1 VSNLVRA
8 EKMPKTAAT
17 DTARQESEL
26 RRSVRLLSRFL
37 VGQRRQFVMAFLLL
51 IAEAWSATRVPLV
64 LGYLIDYLTQ
74 RIAVLNNANAARL
87 PLSPLQMFG
96 LNSIVNPDFDTIAI
110 VTIGVV
116 LLTLFNSATDSFAEI
131 YLANGGRLL
140 GYNLRVGLYAHLQK
154 LSLAFFG
161 KQRTG
166 DLLTR
171 VTGDISAIEEFVIK
185 SLSDIVGSIL
195 LIGFILYTMIVGAWQ
210 VAVIAALIIPFMAL
224 VSNYFAQRIKDASK
238 KQRSREGELASAAQE
253 MLTSI
258 RVIQTYGSGGDEA
271 KRFADTSRK
280 AMDTMLQAAKLQA
293 TFSATVSTL
302 ESVAVALVIWL
313 AVYLIFGSVGLGG
326 GFGSVS
332 LGFTIGT
339 LTVFTKYIAD
349 MFKPTKKII
358 KEWNTFGKIYASVER
373 IGDLMDRKPAVD
385 NAPNAIQAPRFQG
398 NVAFNHVSFAYM
410 PDAEDMQEGQ
420 AQPKLAL
427 RDVSFSIA
435 PSEVVALVGGS
446 GAGKSTIVQ
455 LLPRLYDPH
464 SGAITIDGQDIR
476 HYTLDSLRGQMSM
489 VLQEAILFT
498 GTVADNIAYGRP
510 GATREEIVAAAMQA
524 NAHDFIEQLPKGYD
538 TELSERAS
546 NLSGGQRQ
554 RIAIAR
560 AFIRNT
566 SLLIL
571 DEPTTGLDADSTEL
585 VLLALRELM
594 RGKATLIIS
603 HDLNLIRQAD
613 KIIAIKDGQIVQ
625 VGTHKE
631 LLKQGGLY
639 ADLYNKQFGYAVEEQ
654 GAKIKP
660 IEVPPPQVVED
671 DEDVPVESPKIF
683 QTLIGHALPAPAT
696 PKAFQTLMMLGVV
709 PPSQSS
715 PLPPA
720 AKPVAAPAASPAK
733 PAVASPPAPAQA
745 APTAKPAVP
754 PPAPVVPPKPAI
766 QAQSPAPAQ
775 PKPVT
780 PAPAGANHAEKPKPA
795 IFETTIMR
803 TIPEG
808 GTTTARTEQK
818 RQKPADGGSGGASS
832 LADLTYTKEMR
843 AIEAEHRVQGSATA
857 NAGRSG
863 LRSERLDMLN
873 SPVIQSDLPGLRAAF
888 DTEAMRQHMQSL
900 LFGKTRPYHT
910 VERCELEQATYLPG
924 EGVAI
929 RYQTQVTDRS
939 SGQTIAPIIVGMVF
953 PSQLACAL
961 YMRDKLAPLVELM
974 RGRPEVEP
982 FAVPAA
988 VVEPLNMT
996 LHVFPIDGELPA
1008 LIGATN
1014 APHMRAVLSETLPQA
1029 IDNTFTMTKC
1039 EVELVDYARRERA
1052 VLRYQLEGKRAGNG
1066 RVERQTVYGKVFT
1079 NNTGALAGPITAAL
1093 REHVLHH
1100 SNDYVFNVPRVLGWR
1115 PDLHLSLLETIPG
1128 KPMLS
1133 EVLKARFK
1141 GQTTEPEL
1149 LSLREMVD
1157 ACARIA
1163 ATLHTSKIKLGRRLT
1178 LDDQVAALRTGFA
1191 DLRRIAPD
1199 LGTQLD
1205 AWLDQ
1210 VTTYAE
1216 QSDAL
1221 NLCFCHGDYT
1231 YTQVIFEGRQAG
1243 LVDFDS
1249 VCQAEPALD
1258 LGHFLSYLK
1267 IAGFK
1272 AQQVA
1277 GSDSRALVSELSD
1290 RFMSTYL
1297 STMGGRVEDAER
1309 LRVRVAVYQMLSLL
1323 RRALRSWQ
1331 KFKGGRLE
1339 NALALLEEEID
1350 YLPQLDY

>member
-1 VSNLVRA
+1 
-8 EKMPKTAAT
+8 
-17 DTARQESEL
+17 
-26 RRSVRLLSRFL
+26 
-37 VGQRRQFVMAFLLL
+37 MAFLLL
-51 IAEAWSATRVPLV
+51 VAEAWSATRIPLV
-64 LGYLIDYLTQ
+64 LGFLIDYLSR
-74 RIAVLNNANAARL
+74 RISVINNTPLAVA
-87 PLSPLQMFG
+87 PLSPLQMLG
-96 LNSIVNPDFDTIAI
+96 LNSIVNPDVDTIAI
-110 VTIGVV
+110 VTIGIV
-116 LLTLFNSATDSFAEI
+116 LLELFNSATDSFAEV

-140 GYNLRVGLYAHLQK
+140 GYNLRVGLYSHLQK

-185 SLSDIVGSIL
+185 SLSDIAGSIL

-210 VAVIAALIIPFMAL
+210 VAVIAALIIPFMAF

-258 RVIQTYGSGGDEA
+258 RVIQTYGSGGNEA

-302 ESVAVALVIWL
+302 ESIAVALVIWL
-313 AVYLIFGSVGLGG
+313 AVYLIFGSFGLGA
-326 GFGSVS
+326 GFTGVS

-385 NAPNAIQAPRFQG
+385 NAPNAVQAPRFQG
-398 NVAFNHVSFAYM
+398 NVAFNHVTFAYM
-410 PDAEDMQEGQ
+410 PDAEDVKAGQ

-427 RDVSFSIA
+427 RDVSFTIE
-435 PSEVVALVGGS
+435 PGQVVALVGGS

-476 HYTLDSLRGQMSM
+476 HFTLDSLRGQMSM

-510 GATREEIVAAAMQA
+510 GATRDEIIAAAMQA
-524 NAHDFIEQLPKGYD
+524 NAHDFIEQMPEGYD
-538 TELSERAS
+538 TILSERAS

-571 DEPTTGLDADSTEL
+571 DEPTTGLDAESTEL

-613 KIIAIKDGQIVQ
+613 KIIAIKEGQIAQ

-639 ADLYNKQFGYAVEEQ
+639 ADLYNRQFGFAVEEGG
-654 GAKIKP
+654 GAQIKSV
-660 IEVPPPQVVED
+660 EPPKPLTVED
-671 DEDVPVESPKIF
+671 DEDEPVESPRVF

-696 PKAFQTLMMLGVV
+696 PKAFQTLMMQGVV
-709 PPSQSS
+709 PSS
-715 PLPPA
+715 SLQPLPLPMA
-720 AKPVAAPAASPAK
+720 AKPAVAPPASPAK
-733 PAVASPPAPAQA
+733 PAGAPPPAPAQA
-745 APTAKPAVP
+745 TPAAKPAVP
-754 PPAPVVPPKPAI
+754 ALAPAPPRPAV
-766 QAQSPAPAQ
+766 QPQSVAQ
-775 PKPVT
+775 PQSKPVT
-780 PAPAGANHAEKPKPA
+780 PAQPSGDNHAETPKPSIYA
-795 IFETTIMR
+795 
-803 TIPEG
+803 
-808 GTTTARTEQK
+808 TTTMRRVTDT
-818 RQKPADGGSGGASS
+818 PATPTSDKNAQRPSDNATSAEVS

-843 AIEAEHRVQGSATA
+843 AIESEQRQHAPRTA
-857 NAGRSG
+857 VAGRSG
-863 LRSERLDMLN
+863 LRGERLDMLN
-873 SPVIQSDLPGLRAAF
+873 SPVIQRELPGLRAAF
-888 DTEAMRQHMQSL
+888 DTATMRQHIQSL
-900 LFGKTRPYHT
+900 LFGKARPQ
-910 VERCELEQATYLPG
+910 VMIDRCEVEQATYLPG

-929 RYQTQVTDRS
+929 RYETKITDRGT
-939 SGQTIAPIIVGMVF
+939 GQTLTPIVVGMVF

-974 RGRPEVEP
+974 RGRPEIAL
-982 FAVPAA
+982 FTTPAA
-988 VVEPLNMT
+988 IVEPLNMA

-1008 LIGATN
+1008 LVGATN
-1014 APHMRAVLSETLPQA
+1014 PQHMRAILSETLPQA
-1029 IDNTFTMTKC
+1029 IDNTFAIEQC
-1039 EVELVDYARRERA
+1039 DVELVDYARRYRT
-1052 VLRYQLEGKRAGNG
+1052 VLRYHLQG
-1066 RVERQTVYGKVFT
+1066 RRPGGRMDRQVVYGKVFT
-1079 NNTGALAGPITAAL
+1079 DNVGALAGPITAAL
-1093 REHVLHH
+1093 REHVLHLR
-1100 SNDYVFNVPRVLGWR
+1100 NDSTFTVPRVLGWR
-1115 PDLHLSLLETIPG
+1115 PDLHLSLLEAIPG

-1133 EVLKARFK
+1133 DVLKARFK
-1141 GQTTEPEL
+1141 GQTTEPEVI
-1149 LSLREMVD
+1149 SLREMVD
-1157 ACARIA
+1157 TCASIA
-1163 ATLHTSKIKLGRRLT
+1163 ATLHTSNIKLGRRRT
-1178 LDDQVAALRTGFA
+1178 FDDEVTSLRRGFA
-1191 DLRRIAPD
+1191 DVRRISPD
-1199 LGTQLD
+1199 LGTQLET
-1205 AWLDQ
+1205 WLERLAA
-1210 VTTYAE
+1210 YAE
-1216 QSDAL
+1216 QSDPL
-1221 NLCFCHGDYT
+1221 KLSFSHGDYT
-1231 YTQVIFEGRQAG
+1231 YTQVIFQGQQAG

-1249 VCQAEPALD
+1249 ICQAEPALD
-1258 LGHFLSYLK
+1258 LGHFLAYLK
-1267 IAGFK
+1267 VAGFK

-1277 GSDSRALVSELSD
+1277 GSNSYELVGELSD
-1290 RFMSTYL
+1290 RFMGTYL
-1297 STMGGRVEDAER
+1297 AAIGGRVEDAER
-1309 LRVRVAVYQMLSLL
+1309 LRVRVAVYQMVSLL

-1331 KFKGGRLE
+1331 KFKGSRLE
-1339 NALALLEEEID
+1339 NALVLIEEEMA